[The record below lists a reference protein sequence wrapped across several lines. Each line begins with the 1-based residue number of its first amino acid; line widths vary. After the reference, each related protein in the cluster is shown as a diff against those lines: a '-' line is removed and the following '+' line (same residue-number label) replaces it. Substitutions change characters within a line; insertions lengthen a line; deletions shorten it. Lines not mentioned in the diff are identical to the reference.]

1 MDKIDREILEL
12 ELLIADYR
20 TARFPAEQIEAM
32 RDGLTL
38 GLPEL
43 LKAMRKVG
51 EMKP

>member
-32 RDGLTL
+32 RDGL
-38 GLPEL
+38 PEL
-43 LKAMRKVG
+43 LEAMRKIG
-51 EMKP
+51 ETKP